1 MKPLI
6 SALILCMVFQLN
18 LPAQTLLNSNL
29 SAPATIYLDFDGE
42 YVNCPYWNNGT
53 AFTAAA
59 PALSTSQKD
68 EIFNRVSE
76 DYRPFDVNI
85 TTELATFLAAPIDKR
100 MRVIVTPTSSWF
112 TGVGGVAFVGSFSW
126 GDDTPCFV
134 FSDRLGNSV
143 KYIAEC
149 CSHESGHTLG
159 LSHQAK
165 YDGSCN
171 LTATYNEGTGT
182 GEPSWAPIMGNSYY
196 RNMSGWNNG
205 PTPYGCSNIQD
216 NLSIITTQNGFGYR
230 ADDFTDDINNNPYT
244 INITSLNSINGI
256 ITTNSDK
263 DAFHFSITENSNVL
277 FTLNPFHVGSSASG
291 ANLDIKATLYDKN
304 KNLLRIYDPANTMS
318 VLVDTI
324 LNSGDYYLVID
335 GTGNQFTSEYGSL
348 GSYSIEGVAQILP
361 IRSVQLRAV
370 QQGIHHQLNWDVITE
385 TPANAFILEQSAD
398 GNHFEALAQ
407 LTGNA
412 RSYDIGSLSS
422 GTHFYRITAKAGNS
436 LEKTSNIVTI
446 SGTAISNQVLCSF
459 TKDAIR
465 LQANAPV
472 HYQLIELNG
481 RVLLSGTTTSG
492 SQNIRLPEL
501 PGGMY
506 FLRTQQGAVNQTF
519 RILH

>member
-1 MKPLI
+1 MKQLI

-29 SAPATIYLDFDGE
+29 SAPATLYLDFDGE

-53 AFTAAA
+53 AFTAAS

-85 TTELATFLAAPIDKR
+85 TTDLSTFLAAPLDKR

-112 TGVGGVAFVGSFSW
+112 TGVGGVAFVGSFTW

-205 PTPYGCSNIQD
+205 PTPYGCSNMQD
-216 NLSIITTQNGFGYR
+216 NLSIITTQNGFSYR
-230 ADDFTDDINNNPYT
+230 ADDFSDDINNNPYT
-244 INITSLNSINGI
+244 INITSLNSINGV
-256 ITTNSDK
+256 ITTNTDK
-263 DAFHFSITENSNVL
+263 DAFHFSVSENSNVL
-277 FTLNPFHVGSSASG
+277 FTLNPFHVGSSAAG
-291 ANLDIKATLYDKN
+291 ANLDIKASLYDKN

-324 LNSGDYYLVID
+324 LNSGEYYLVVD

-361 IRSVQLRAV
+361 IRSVQLNVVR
-370 QQGIHHQLNWDVITE
+370 QGTAHQLNWEVVTE
-385 TPANAFILEQSAD
+385 TPANAFILEQSTD
-398 GNHFEALAQ
+398 GSHFEPLAQ
-407 LTGNA
+407 LSGN
-412 RSYDIGSLSS
+412 SHSFEIGSLPS
-422 GTHFYRITAKAGNS
+422 GTYFYRVTAKAGNS
-436 LEKTSNIVTI
+436 LEKTSNIVKINETI
-446 SGTAISNQVLCSF
+446 ATAPVQCTY
-459 TKDAIR
+459 TKDAIQ
-465 LQANAPV
+465 LQSNGSV
-472 HYQLIELNG
+472 QYQLVDLNG
-481 RVLLSGTTTSG
+481 RVHLRGVAPTGTRSISLPVLPSGIYLLQTTSG
-492 SQNIRLPEL
+492 S
-501 PGGMY
+501 GG
-506 FLRTQQGAVNQTF
+506 QTF